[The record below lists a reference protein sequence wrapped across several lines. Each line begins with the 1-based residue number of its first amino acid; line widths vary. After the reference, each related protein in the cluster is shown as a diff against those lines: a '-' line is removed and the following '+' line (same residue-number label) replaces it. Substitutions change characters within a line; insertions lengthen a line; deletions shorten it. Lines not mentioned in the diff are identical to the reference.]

1 MKKLILS
8 QFIICAC
15 LVSFGQSQKN
25 LVPQHLKSVKADG
38 LLTPGNGTELR
49 DFIPPSGV
57 EMPKPTPTTKM
68 SYTEWI
74 VGESYYDLQ
83 TNSTIMNRLAKSG
96 NDRSL
101 AFTYSSEPSGYSDR
115 GTGYNWTND
124 DFWNDIPLERI
135 ESIRTGWPSVLHTTN
150 HEIVISHEF
159 PLQLIMSKSPG
170 IGEENWTEEILE
182 HDIPEGTSWSRAVA
196 GGSDGNS
203 IHMIS
208 ITIPEATQGVE
219 PGLETEGLD
228 GAILYSRSTDEG
240 ETWDIYNTVIP
251 GMDSTAF
258 LGLPVD
264 AYSIFSRGDNVAIA
278 VFNDWADSFVMI
290 SADNGDTWGKRILVD
305 FPVDMFEV
313 DESII
318 DLDEDLLADTLYNT
332 DTSGAL
338 FIDSSGETHVMWGH
352 MFYIDDVIGDGQW
365 QYFPYTDGLA
375 YWNASMDDNSWDD
388 VAFVQDADGSGEI
401 ELAEDIGTYFL
412 SLTSM
417 PQLAEDGDGNLYA
430 SYSGVTEGHQTGTQ
444 NYRHLYLLKSEDG
457 GDSWSD
463 PVDATPDLDF
473 IGYECVFPSMAPEVD
488 DFVHILYQRD
498 GEPGLAVQ
506 GDLDPPAIN
515 EMIYFRIT
523 NDLAVEEVVSID
535 QIKQA
540 QLSAYPNPSTGQ
552 FTVNG
557 IAIGVQ
563 LQIIDATGRVAQ
575 ELRLDESKIVDLSG
589 MAPGIYTM
597 SPVGESVGI
606 QLIIE

>member
-1 MKKLILS
+1 
-8 QFIICAC
+8 
-15 LVSFGQSQKN
+15 
-25 LVPQHLKSVKADG
+25 
-38 LLTPGNGTELR
+38 
-49 DFIPPSGV
+49 
-57 EMPKPTPTTKM
+57 MPKPTPTTKM
-68 SYTEWI
+68 NYTEWV

-83 TNSTIMNRLAKSG
+83 TNSTVMSRIAKTG

-101 AFTYSSEPSGYSDR
+101 AFTYSSEPTGYSDR

-159 PLQLIMSKSPG
+159 PVQLIMSKSPG

-196 GGSDGNS
+196 GGPDGNS

-240 ETWDIYNTVIP
+240 ETWDIYNTVIE

-258 LGLPVD
+258 LGFPVD
-264 AYSIFSRGDNVAIA
+264 AYSIFSRGDDVAIA

-290 SADNGDTWGKRILVD
+290 SGDNGDSWEKRILVD

-318 DLDEDLLADTLYNT
+318 DLDEDLLPDTLYNT

-338 FIDSSGETHVMWGH
+338 FIDSNGQTHAMWGN
-352 MFYIDDVIGDGQW
+352 MFYIDDIVGDGNW
-365 QYFPYTDGLA
+365 QYFPFTDGLA
-375 YWNASMDDNSWDD
+375 YWNAGMDDNSSVD
-388 VAFVQDADGSGEI
+388 VAYVVDADDSGTI
-401 ELAEDIGTYFL
+401 DFADDIGTYFVGL
-412 SLTSM
+412 CSM
-417 PQLAEDGDGNLYA
+417 PQMAEDADGNLYA
-430 SYSGVTEGHQTGTQ
+430 SYSGVVESHATGTQ
-444 NYRHLYLLKSEDG
+444 NYRHIHLIKSEDG
-457 GDSWSD
+457 GATWSD
-463 PVDATPDLDF
+463 PVDATPDLDY
-473 IGYECVFPSMAPEVD
+473 IGHECVFPSMAPEVD
-488 DFVHILYQRD
+488 DYLHILYQRD

-515 EMIYFRIT
+515 EMMYFRIT
-523 NDLAVEEVVSID
+523 NDLVVEAEVNVTESS
-535 QIKQA
+535 KPEMGV
-540 QLSAYPNPSTGQ
+540 YPNPSNGQ
-552 FTVNG
+552 FWLSG
-557 IAIGVQ
+557 IEIGEQVQ
-563 LQIIDATGRVAQ
+563 VIDATGRVVKD
-575 ELRLDESKIVDLSG
+575 LRVDESMLVDLTGSASG
-589 MAPGIYTM
+589 VYTIR
-597 SPVGESVGI
+597 VIGESTGI
-606 QLIIE
+606 QLVVE